1 MISSLLSPV
10 HILSFTSMQGS
21 ALERILRYTA
31 MKPGLL
37 HVSVVTD
44 DAPIQGKQVLI
55 DELAAL
61 TPVEVF
67 SQVQPNPRAIDI
79 ESMFHDDRFSN
90 TDIILG
96 IGGGSVLDSA
106 KALAMLMTNRGSLES
121 YLQGK
126 PITTRSLPL
135 VLIPTTAGTGSEV
148 TKVGVY
154 SDSTGRKHT
163 LGSPL
168 MSAHTAVLIA
178 SLLDSVPPK
187 LCAATGLDALD
198 HALESIWNKNSTDN
212 TRECARD
219 AAHTVLQTL
228 PKLYDAM
235 VNNQERSSLQEEM
248 LKASN
253 EAGIAFNLTGTAA
266 GHAISFILSESWHI
280 PHGLSCA
287 FTMLEV
293 FDWAVR
299 DTQNREELAKLGKLM
314 HPEQEKTDD
323 LVFALKSDIASLLSH
338 LEIPRTFKD
347 LSLNLDRNTIRK
359 EFSRVETDAK
369 LHNQTPPLP
378 MEDLYSLLEAKL

>member
-10 HILSFTSMQGS
+10 HILSFASLQGS
-21 ALERILRYTA
+21 SLERILRYTA
-31 MKPGLL
+31 NVPGPL
-37 HVSVVTD
+37 HLSVVTD
-44 DAPIQGKQVLI
+44 DAPIQGKQALI

-67 SQVQPNPRAIDI
+67 DQVQPNPRTEDI
-79 ESMFHDDRFSN
+79 EAMFHDKRFMD

-106 KALAMLMTNRGSLES
+106 KALAMLMTNKGSLES
-121 YLQGK
+121 YLHGK

-168 MSAHTAVLIA
+168 MSAHTAILIA
-178 SLLDSVPPK
+178 SLLDSVPPG

-198 HALESIWNKNSTDN
+198 HALESIWNKNSTAI
-212 TRECARD
+212 TRECARE
-219 AAHTVLQTL
+219 AAYKVLQTL
-228 PKLYDAM
+228 PMLYDAT
-235 VNNQERSSLQEEM
+235 VQNQERSALQQEM

-266 GHAISFILSESWHI
+266 GHAISFILSENWHI

-287 FTMLEV
+287 FTLLEV

-299 DTQNREELAKLGKLM
+299 DEQNREELAKLGKM
-314 HPEQEKTDD
+314 VHPEQAGRDA
-323 LVFALKSDIASLLSH
+323 LVSALRSDIASLLSC
-338 LEIPRTFKD
+338 LKIPRSFKD
-347 LSLNLDRNTIRK
+347 LSLILDSDTIRK
-359 EFSRVETDAK
+359 EFSRVETDPK
-369 LHNQTPPLP
+369 LHNQTPPLS
-378 MEDLYSLLEAKL
+378 MEDLYTLLETKR